1 MHVTTPMKE
10 KCAQNAINLSI
21 GLLTIIKTEF
31 ALLKRMI
38 VKSMDDASVCHD
50 YQVYALNKPSRND
63 KKLQAAPT
71 T

>member
-31 ALLKRMI
+31 ALAKRMI
-38 VKSMDDASVCHD
+38 VKSMDDASVCQD
-50 YQVYALNKPSRND
+50 
-63 KKLQAAPT
+63 
-71 T
+71 

>member
-31 ALLKRMI
+31 ALVKRMI

-50 YQVYALNKPSRND
+50 
-63 KKLQAAPT
+63 
-71 T
+71 